1 MSITDLY
8 KCNIVGEGCSTGPK
22 QLFQTRSR
30 CARVDLLRSTVTV
43 DVTSAFNSTRQSELA
58 PSSAA
63 CVPEMLFT
71 VSARRSPWRR
81 PYLSDSSQLVSLG
94 FLGLVVL
101 SGAQFV
107 LGDLA
112 VFILVL
118 VVEHVPDDAVG
129 VDPWTKTT
137 FPLFNLELDE
147 G

>member
-1 MSITDLY
+1 MCTCGSSQVI
-8 KCNIVGEGCSTGPK
+8 G
-22 QLFQTRSR
+22 
-30 CARVDLLRSTVTV
+30 TV
-43 DVTSAFNSTRQSELA
+43 DVTWSFNSTQQSELA
-58 PSSAA
+58 PSPTDSA

-71 VSARRSPWRR
+71 VSARRSPRRSPRRR
-81 PYLSDSSQLVSLG
+81 PHLSDRSQLVSLG
-94 FLGLVVL
+94 SLGLAVL

-129 VDPWTKTT
+129 VDPRTETT
-137 FPLFNLELDE
+137 FALFDLELDE